1 MQRSVSVWQM
11 EDWKELN
18 NERNIM
24 VMKQNKEKKKITNK
38 IIITIIS

>member
-24 VMKQNKEKKKITNK
+24 VMKQKQGKRK
-38 IIITIIS
+38 